1 MGVARNS
8 GSLWPGEQASE
19 DRRLAPNQR
28 YNQLDFL
35 PQAQGA
41 RGTPESG
48 SPKVGSWTPEDKR
61 LSANHSH
68 GQLDLLVQF
77 PQPGGSRVPLEANS
91 PARAGKQRP
100 DERRQTLGHSQLD
113 LITKFGPLRG
123 EGPEPSE
130 LPRPSPAQKAG
141 VDLGEEKRR
150 TLGHSQLDLIT
161 KYHQLQ
167 GARQGPE
174 PSLSGG
180 PAGGQRNGNSNGL
193 SEDEKRRTLGHS
205 KLDLI
210 TKYNKSKFK
219 LLRSRF
225 ET

>member
-1 MGVARNS
+1 MSPHEDETWGQPLSVFSREE
-8 GSLWPGEQASE
+8 SLYPCPTLRSSASPP
-19 DRRLAPNQR
+19 A
-28 YNQLDFL
+28 
-35 PQAQGA
+35 
-41 RGTPESG
+41 
-48 SPKVGSWTPEDKR
+48 
-61 LSANHSH
+61 
-68 GQLDLLVQF
+68 
-77 PQPGGSRVPLEANS
+77 VP
-91 PARAGKQRP
+91 R
-100 DERRQTLGHSQLD
+100 
-113 LITKFGPLRG
+113 
-123 EGPEPSE
+123 
-130 LPRPSPAQKAG
+130 